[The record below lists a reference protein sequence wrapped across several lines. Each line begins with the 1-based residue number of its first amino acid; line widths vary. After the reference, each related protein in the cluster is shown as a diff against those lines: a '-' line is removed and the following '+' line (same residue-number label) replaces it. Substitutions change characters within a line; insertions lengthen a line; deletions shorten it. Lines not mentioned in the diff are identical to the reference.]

1 MEFQCCQCSIDF
13 NQTDHS
19 PLVLPSCGHS
29 VCLSCVNKYI
39 SGQQSLICKEDGIQ
53 CDVHK
58 DIKCFPQNQSIIALI
73 KKRRSSAKCV
83 TTIQTPDE
91 QQQQIFNQIKD
102 VSDFQGEKGLSQSLS
117 QEALPKSSL
126 CKLHQKEL
134 ELVCQEDG
142 QYICVN
148 CALFGPHKFHNYLPI
163 EQYLKQ
169 IESAVQQ
176 ISNVYKQI
184 QTERNSQEQ
193 FKQLLVLGLK
203 QQQNCLRSQ
212 IELQF
217 DDLIKSIEDI
227 KLQVLHNVELNY
239 QNSIDHQ
246 SIKLDSEL
254 ISLQIEADN
263 WLNQA
268 QNQLSLLL
276 DDSQEQKCRKFD
288 DQIVKLGD
296 VLIQSFDKIKEQIK
310 IKIEQTYNSL
320 VVQVP
325 IQLILNYITK
335 MMGLNKTKS
344 EVLKQEYVQ
353 PLESILEEK
362 DPIKKVDQSEFLLDD
377 KQLQEESFY
386 QYELHK
392 PLQIDVTKGKR
403 YSGIFSQSQQPT
415 QPTSPSQDMTKSI
428 NFVSG
433 QNQPL
438 KLKERSMT
446 LSHHELLDVS
456 QILIQKQ
463 TKINNN
469 TNSNSN
475 SKSQK
480 KFTNNQ
486 KMNDKL
492 SNTFS
497 IIHQDKS
504 EIIDLSSI
512 DFTDQIIQILG
523 EYLKGTQTVKVLK
536 LSKCK
541 LTDDL
546 LYKLILN
553 ITQTKINTLHLQ
565 QNILTEKCLDN
576 ILTHLRQNGQTQLRS
591 LYLNQNNC
599 TATKAKK
606 KIDEIKKFGIQ
617 ISL

>member
-1 MEFQCCQCSIDF
+1 MEFQCCQCSIEF

-29 VCLSCVNKYI
+29 ICLSCVNQYT
-39 SGQQSLICKEDGIQ
+39 SGEQSLVCKEDGIQ
-53 CDVHK
+53 CNVQR
-58 DIKCFPQNQSIIALI
+58 DIKCFPHNQSIITLL
-73 KKRRSSAKCV
+73 KKRRSSARCI

-91 QQQQIFNQIKD
+91 QQQSIHNQTKD
-102 VSDFQGEKGLSQSLS
+102 VSDFSSEKGLSQSQS
-117 QEALPKSSL
+117 MEALPKASL

-134 ELVCQEDG
+134 ELVCKEDG

-193 FKQLLVLGLK
+193 FKQLLILGLN
-203 QQQNCLRSQ
+203 QQQNCLKSL

-217 DDLIKSIEDI
+217 DDLIKSIGDI
-227 KLQVLHNVELNY
+227 KLQVLHKIELNY
-239 QNSIDHQ
+239 QNSLEHQ
-246 SIKLDSEL
+246 SNKLDSEF
-254 ISLQIEADN
+254 ISLQIEADK

-268 QNQLSLLL
+268 NIQLSLLL
-276 DDSQEQKCRKFD
+276 EDSEEQKCRKFD
-288 DQIVKLGD
+288 DQIVKQGEI
-296 VLIQSFDKIKEQIK
+296 LISQFDKMKQQINIKV
-310 IKIEQTYNSL
+310 EQTYTSL
-320 VVQVP
+320 DVQVP
-325 IQLILNYITK
+325 IQIILNYITK

-344 EVLKQEYVQ
+344 EILKQEFIQ
-353 PLESILEEK
+353 PLECIVEEK
-362 DPIKKVDQSEFLLDD
+362 DPIKKIDQSDFLLED
-377 KQLQEESFY
+377 KLFQEETFN
-386 QYELHK
+386 QQEQQK
-392 PLQIDVTKGKR
+392 PLQLDVSKGKR

-428 NFVSG
+428 NFASG
-433 QNQPL
+433 QNQPI

-456 QILIQKQ
+456 QILVQKQ
-463 TKINNN
+463 SKINNN
-469 TNSNSN
+469 NSNSN
-475 SKSQK
+475 SKQQK

-492 SNTFS
+492 SNAFS

-512 DFTDQIIQILG
+512 DFNDQIIQILG
-523 EYLKGTQTVKVLK
+523 DYLKGTQTVKVLK

-546 LYKLILN
+546 IYKLALN

-565 QNILTEKCLDN
+565 QNNLTEKCLDN
-576 ILTHLRQNGQTQLRS
+576 ILAQLKQNAQTNLKN
-591 LYLNQNNC
+591 LYLNQNNF
-599 TATKAKK
+599 TAVKAKK
-606 KIDEIKKFGIQ
+606 KIDELKKFGIH

>member
-1 MEFQCCQCSIDF
+1 MEFQCCQCSIEF

-29 VCLSCVNKYI
+29 ICLSCVNQYT
-39 SGQQSLICKEDGIQ
+39 SGEQSLVCKEDGIQ
-53 CDVHK
+53 CNVQR
-58 DIKCFPQNQSIIALI
+58 DIKCFPHNQSIITLL
-73 KKRRSSAKCV
+73 KKRRSSGRCI

-91 QQQQIFNQIKD
+91 QLQQTHNQTKD
-102 VSDFQGEKGLSQSLS
+102 ISDFSSEKGLSQSQS
-117 QEALPKSSL
+117 MEALPKSSL

-176 ISNVYKQI
+176 ISNVYNHI

-193 FKQLLVLGLK
+193 FKQLLILGLN
-203 QQQNCLRSQ
+203 QQQNCLKSL

-217 DDLIKSIEDI
+217 DDLIKSIGDI
-227 KLQVLHNVELNY
+227 KLQVLHKIELNY
-239 QNSIDHQ
+239 QNSIEHQ
-246 SIKLDSEL
+246 SNKLDSEF
-254 ISLQIEADN
+254 ISLQIEADK

-268 QNQLSLLL
+268 NIQLSLLL
-276 DDSQEQKCRKFD
+276 EDSEEQKCRKFD
-288 DQIVKLGD
+288 DQIVKQGEI
-296 VLIQSFDKIKEQIK
+296 LISQFDKIKQQIN
-310 IKIEQTYNSL
+310 IKIEQSYTQNDI
-320 VVQVP
+320 QVP
-325 IQLILNYITK
+325 IQVILNYIAK

-344 EVLKQEYVQ
+344 EILKQEFIQ

-362 DPIKKVDQSEFLLDD
+362 DPIKKIDQSDFLLEDRL
-377 KQLQEESFY
+377 LQEETFN
-386 QYELHK
+386 QQEQQK
-392 PLQIDVTKGKR
+392 PFQMDVSKGKR

-428 NFVSG
+428 NFASG
-433 QNQPL
+433 QNQPI
-438 KLKERSMT
+438 KQKERSMT

-456 QILIQKQ
+456 QILVQKQ
-463 TKINNN
+463 SKMNNN
-469 TNSNSN
+469 NSNSN
-475 SKSQK
+475 SKQQK

-492 SNTFS
+492 SNAFS
-497 IIHQDKS
+497 IIHQEKS

-512 DFTDQIIQILG
+512 DFNDQIVQILG
-523 EYLKGTQTVKVLK
+523 DYLKGTQTVKVLK

-546 LYKLILN
+546 IYKLALN

-565 QNILTEKCLDN
+565 QNNLTEKCLDN
-576 ILTHLRQNGQTQLRS
+576 ILTLLKQNDQTQLKNI
-591 LYLNQNNC
+591 YLNQNNF
-599 TATKAKK
+599 TAVKAKK
-606 KIDEIKKFGIQ
+606 KIDELKKLGIQ

>member
-1 MEFQCCQCSIDF
+1 MEFQCCQCSIEF

-29 VCLSCVNKYI
+29 ICFSCVNKYVT
-39 SGQQSLICKEDGIQ
+39 GEQTLICKEDGIQ
-53 CDVHK
+53 CNVHR
-58 DIKCFPQNQSIIALI
+58 DIKCFPHNQSIIALL
-73 KKRRSSAKCV
+73 KKRRSPGRCV
-83 TTIQTPDE
+83 TTIQTSDE
-91 QQQQIFNQIKD
+91 QQQQIHNQLKD
-102 VSDFQGEKGLSQSLS
+102 VSDFQGEKVLLETQS
-117 QEALPKSSL
+117 QEELPKSGL

-134 ELVCQEDG
+134 ELVCKEDG

-163 EQYLKQ
+163 EQHLKQ
-169 IESAVQQ
+169 IELAIQQ
-176 ISNVYKQI
+176 ITNIYKQL

-193 FKQLLVLGLK
+193 FKQLLILGIN
-203 QQQNCLRSQ
+203 QQQNCLKSL

-227 KLQVLHNVELNY
+227 KLQVLHNIELNY
-239 QNSIDHQ
+239 QNTIDHQ
-246 SIKLDSEL
+246 TNKFDSEF
-254 ISLQIEADN
+254 ISLQIEADK

-268 QNQLSLLL
+268 NNHLSLFL
-276 DDSQEQKCRKFD
+276 DNSSEQKCRKFD
-288 DQIVKLGD
+288 DQIVKQGEL
-296 VLIQSFDKIKEQIK
+296 LISSFEKIKEQIK
-310 IKIEQTYNSL
+310 IKIEQKNNSL
-320 VVQVP
+320 DIQVP
-325 IQLILNYITK
+325 IQLILNYINK
-335 MMGLNKTKS
+335 MMGLNKSKS
-344 EVLKQEYVQ
+344 DILKQEFLQ

-362 DPIKKVDQSEFLLDD
+362 DPLKKVDQSDFLLDD
-377 KQLQEESFY
+377 RQPQEETFY
-386 QYELHK
+386 QYEQHK

-415 QPTSPSQDMTKSI
+415 QPTSPSQDMTKSV
-428 NFVSG
+428 NFASG
-433 QNQPL
+433 QNQPQ

-456 QILIQKQ
+456 QILVQKQ
-463 TKINNN
+463 NKINNN
-469 TNSNSN
+469 NQNSN
-475 SKSQK
+475 SKQQK

-512 DFTDQIIQILG
+512 DFSDQIIQILG
-523 EYLKGTQTVKVLK
+523 DYLKGTQTVKVLK

-565 QNILTEKCLDN
+565 QNILTEKCLDY
-576 ILTHLRQNGQTQLRS
+576 ILTHLRQNGQTQLKS

-599 TATKAKK
+599 TAAKAKK
-606 KIDEIKKFGIQ
+606 KIDELKKFGIQ

>member
-1 MEFQCCQCSIDF
+1 MEFQCCQCSIEF

-29 VCLSCVNKYI
+29 ICLSCVNQYT
-39 SGQQSLICKEDGIQ
+39 SGEQSLVCKEDGIQ
-53 CDVHK
+53 CNVQR
-58 DIKCFPQNQSIIALI
+58 DIKCFPHNQSIITLL
-73 KKRRSSAKCV
+73 KKRRSSARCI

-91 QQQQIFNQIKD
+91 QQQSIHNQTKD
-102 VSDFQGEKGLSQSLS
+102 VSDFSSEKGLSHSQS
-117 QEALPKSSL
+117 QEALPKASL

-169 IESAVQQ
+169 IELAIQQ

-184 QTERNSQEQ
+184 QNERNSQEQ
-193 FKQLLVLGLK
+193 FKQLLVLGLN
-203 QQQNCLRSQ
+203 QQQNCLKSL

-217 DDLIKSIEDI
+217 DDLIKSIGDI
-227 KLQVLHNVELNY
+227 KSQVLHKIELNY
-239 QNSIDHQ
+239 QNSIEHQ
-246 SIKLDSEL
+246 SNKLDSEF
-254 ISLQIEADN
+254 ISLQIEADK

-268 QNQLSLLL
+268 NIQLSLLL
-276 DDSQEQKCRKFD
+276 EDSEEQKSFKFD
-288 DQIVKLGD
+288 DQIVKQGEI
-296 VLIQSFDKIKEQIK
+296 LISQFDRIKEQIK
-310 IKIEQTYNSL
+310 IKIEQTYNQL
-320 VVQVP
+320 DVQVP
-325 IQLILNYITK
+325 IQIITNYITK

-344 EVLKQEYVQ
+344 EVIKQEFIQ

-362 DPIKKVDQSEFLLDD
+362 DPIKKVDQSDFLLDD
-377 KQLQEESFY
+377 RQLQEEIFQ
-386 QYELHK
+386 QYEQHK
-392 PLQIDVTKGKR
+392 PLQIDVAKGKR
-403 YSGIFSQSQQPT
+403 YSGVFSQSQQPT
-415 QPTSPSQDMTKSI
+415 QPTSPSQDMTKSTI
-428 NFVSG
+428 FTSN
-433 QNQPL
+433 QNQAV
-438 KLKERSMT
+438 KFKERSMT

-456 QILIQKQ
+456 QILVQKQ
-463 TKINNN
+463 SKISNNN
-469 TNSNSN
+469 QNSN

-512 DFTDQIIQILG
+512 DFNDQIIQILG
-523 EYLKGTQTVKVLK
+523 DYLKGTQTVKVLK

-546 LYKLILN
+546 LYKLVLN

-576 ILTHLRQNGQTQLRS
+576 ILTHLRQNGQTQLKS
-591 LYLNQNNC
+591 IYVNQNNF
-599 TATKAKK
+599 TAAKAKK
-606 KIDEIKKFGIQ
+606 KIDELKKFGIQ

>member
-1 MEFQCCQCSIDF
+1 MEFQCCQCSIEF

-29 VCLSCVNKYI
+29 ICLSCVNQYT
-39 SGQQSLICKEDGIQ
+39 SGEQSLICKEDGIQ
-53 CDVHK
+53 CNVER
-58 DIKCFPQNQSIIALI
+58 DIKCFPHNQSIITLL
-73 KKRRSSAKCV
+73 KKRRSSGRCI

-91 QQQQIFNQIKD
+91 QQQQIHNQLKD
-102 VSDFQGEKGLSQSLS
+102 VSDFSSEKGISQSQS

-148 CALFGPHKFHNYLPI
+148 CALFGPHKFHNYLQI

-184 QTERNSQEQ
+184 QTERNSQDQ
-193 FKQLLVLGLK
+193 IKQLLVLGLN
-203 QQQNCLRSQ
+203 QQQNCLKSLIQ
-212 IELQF
+212 LQF

-227 KLQVLHNVELNY
+227 KLQVLHKIELNY
-239 QNSIDHQ
+239 QNSIEHQ
-246 SIKLDSEL
+246 SNKLDSEF
-254 ISLQIEADN
+254 ISLQIEADK

-268 QNQLSLLL
+268 NIQLSLLL
-276 DDSQEQKCRKFD
+276 EDSEKQKCIKFD
-288 DQIVKLGD
+288 DQIVKKGEI
-296 VLIQSFDKIKEQIK
+296 LISQFDQIKEQIK
-310 IKIEQTYNSL
+310 IKVEQTYNSL
-320 VVQVP
+320 DVQVP
-325 IQLILNYITK
+325 IQMIINYINK
-335 MMGLNKTKS
+335 VMGLNKTKS
-344 EVLKQEYVQ
+344 EVIKQEFIQ

-362 DPIKKVDQSEFLLDD
+362 DPIKKIDQSDFLLDD
-377 KQLQEESFY
+377 KQLQEETFQ
-386 QYELHK
+386 QYEQHK
-392 PLQIDVTKGKR
+392 PLQIDVVKGKR
-403 YSGIFSQSQQPT
+403 YSGVFSQSQQPT
-415 QPTSPSQDMTKSI
+415 QPTSPSQDMTKST
-428 NFVSG
+428 NFTSI
-433 QNQPL
+433 QNQQIRF
-438 KLKERSMT
+438 KERSMT

-456 QILIQKQ
+456 QILVQKQ
-463 TKINNN
+463 SKINNN
-469 TNSNSN
+469 NQNSN
-475 SKSQK
+475 SKQQK

-512 DFTDQIIQILG
+512 DFNDQIIQILG
-523 EYLKGTQTVKVLK
+523 DYLKGTQTVKVLK

-546 LYKLILN
+546 LYKLVLN

-591 LYLNQNNC
+591 IYMNQNNV
-599 TATKAKK
+599 TAAKSKK
-606 KIDEIKKFGIQ
+606 KIDELKKFGIQ

>member
-1 MEFQCCQCSIDF
+1 MEFQCCQCSIEF

-29 VCLSCVNKYI
+29 ICLSCVNQYT
-39 SGQQSLICKEDGIQ
+39 SGEQSLICKEDGIQ
-53 CDVHK
+53 CNVNR
-58 DIKCFPQNQSIIALI
+58 DIKCFPHNQSIITLL
-73 KKRRSSAKCV
+73 KKRRSSGRCV
-83 TTIQTPDE
+83 TTIQTPDD
-91 QQQQIFNQIKD
+91 QQQQIHNQLKD
-102 VSDFQGEKGLSQSLS
+102 VSDFSSEKHISQSQS

-148 CALFGPHKFHNYLPI
+148 CALFGPHKFHNYLQI
-163 EQYLKQ
+163 DQYLKQ
-169 IESAVQQ
+169 IEQAVQQ

-193 FKQLLVLGLK
+193 FKQLLVLGLN
-203 QQQNCLRSQ
+203 QQQNCLKSL

-227 KLQVLHNVELNY
+227 KLQVLHKIELNY
-239 QNSIDHQ
+239 QNSIEHQ
-246 SIKLDSEL
+246 SNKLDSEF
-254 ISLQIEADN
+254 ISLQIEADK

-268 QNQLSLLL
+268 NIQLSLLL
-276 DDSQEQKCRKFD
+276 EDSEEQKCRKFD
-288 DQIVKLGD
+288 DQIVKQAEI
-296 VLIQSFDKIKEQIK
+296 LISQFDKIKQQIN

-320 VVQVP
+320 DVQVP
-325 IQLILNYITK
+325 IQIILNYINK

-344 EVLKQEYVQ
+344 EVLKQEFTQ

-362 DPIKKVDQSEFLLDD
+362 DPIKKIDQSDFLLDD
-377 KQLQEESFY
+377 RQLQEETFQ
-386 QYELHK
+386 QYEQQK
-392 PLQIDVTKGKR
+392 PFQIDASKGKR

-428 NFVSG
+428 NFASN
-433 QNQPL
+433 QNQPI

-456 QILIQKQ
+456 QILVQKQ
-463 TKINNN
+463 SKINNN
-469 TNSNSN
+469 NQNSNQ
-475 SKSQK
+475 KQQQK

-497 IIHQDKS
+497 IIHQDKV

-512 DFTDQIIQILG
+512 DFNDQIIQILG
-523 EYLKGTQTVKVLK
+523 DYLKGTQTVKVLK

-546 LYKLILN
+546 LYKLVLS

-565 QNILTEKCLDN
+565 QNTLTEKCLDN
-576 ILTHLRQNGQTQLRS
+576 IITLFKQNAQIPLRS
-591 LYLNQNNC
+591 LYLNQNNF
-599 TATKAKK
+599 TAAKAKK
-606 KIDEIKKFGIQ
+606 KIDELKKFGIQ

>member
-1 MEFQCCQCSIDF
+1 MEFQCCQCSIEF

-29 VCLSCVNKYI
+29 ICLSCVNQYT
-39 SGQQSLICKEDGIQ
+39 SGEQSLVCKEDGIQ
-53 CDVHK
+53 CNVPR
-58 DIKCFPQNQSIIALI
+58 DIKCFPHNQSIIALL
-73 KKRRSSAKCV
+73 KKRRSSGRCI

-91 QQQQIFNQIKD
+91 QQQQIHNQTKD
-102 VSDFQGEKGLSQSLS
+102 VSDFSSEKGLSHSQS
-117 QEALPKSSL
+117 QEALPKTSL

-169 IESAVQQ
+169 IELAVQQ

-184 QTERNSQEQ
+184 QIERNSQEQ
-193 FKQLLVLGLK
+193 FKQLLVLGLN
-203 QQQNCLRSQ
+203 QQQNCLKSL

-217 DDLIKSIEDI
+217 DDLIKSIGDI
-227 KLQVLHNVELNY
+227 KLQVLHKVELNY
-239 QNSIDHQ
+239 QNSIEHH
-246 SIKLDSEL
+246 SNKLDSEF
-254 ISLQIEADN
+254 ISLQIEADK

-268 QNQLSLLL
+268 NIQLSLLL
-276 DDSQEQKCRKFD
+276 EDSQEQKNLKFD
-288 DQIVKLGD
+288 DQIVKQGEI
-296 VLIQSFDKIKEQIK
+296 LISQFDKIKEQIK
-310 IKIEQTYNSL
+310 IKIEQTYNQL
-320 VVQVP
+320 DVQVP
-325 IQLILNYITK
+325 IQIIINYITK

-344 EVLKQEYVQ
+344 EVIKQEFIQ

-362 DPIKKVDQSEFLLDD
+362 DPIKKIDQSDFLLDD
-377 KQLQEESFY
+377 RQLQEEIFQ
-386 QYELHK
+386 QYEQHK
-392 PLQIDVTKGKR
+392 PLQIDVAKGKR

-415 QPTSPSQDMTKSI
+415 QPTSPSQDMTKST
-428 NFVSG
+428 NFTSN
-433 QNQPL
+433 QNQPI
-438 KLKERSMT
+438 KFKERSMT

-456 QILIQKQ
+456 QILVQKQ
-463 TKINNN
+463 SKISNNN
-469 TNSNSN
+469 QNSN

-512 DFTDQIIQILG
+512 DFNDQIIQILG
-523 EYLKGTQTVKVLK
+523 DYLKGTQTVKVLK

-546 LYKLILN
+546 LYKLVLN

-576 ILTHLRQNGQTQLRS
+576 ILTHLRQNGQTQLKS
-591 LYLNQNNC
+591 IYVNQNNF
-599 TATKAKK
+599 TAAKAKK
-606 KIDEIKKFGIQ
+606 KIDELKKFGIQ